1 MESQQRGKFRL
12 RKFSGSAN
20 DGAGLAQRP
29 ARLAQP
35 VHLPGCPKEL
45 FTVDDVYNDLRMH
58 CGGRRSQDSVAANV
72 RQGSFQS
79 LVLSRPVCVI
89 PLCRQSV
96 KDDQEELEKR
106 KGIGT
111 GWERCTKER
120 TEGSDD
126 VKSK

>member
-1 MESQQRGKFRL
+1 VR
-12 RKFSGSAN
+12 
-20 DGAGLAQRP
+20 
-29 ARLAQP
+29 
-35 VHLPGCPKEL
+35 LPGLPNRA
-45 FTVDDVYNDLRMH
+45 FTVDEVYDGLRMH
-58 CGGRRSQDSVAANV
+58 CGGLRSQDSVAANV